1 MIYCV
6 GVGPGDKK
14 HITNYAIELI
24 SNADVV
30 VGFEYVLKII
40 DTYLK
45 SSTKTYVLTYKN
57 QVSKLE
63 EIARLH
69 HQGLNVIVAFMGD
82 IHFSGFQ
89 LFERVEL
96 ACGHNVET
104 VPGISSSQILA
115 SRARVCFDETS
126 FITFHRRGNIEP
138 FKKHLISSLND
149 QRNVIIIPRPF
160 DFMPNDIAHFLL
172 DNGIDTTHQVEVW
185 ENLTQAES
193 CWTGFLKDLNQ
204 DFSDISI
211 MLIRCLVPLTSQL

>member
-14 HITNYAIELI
+14 HITNYAVELI

-40 DTYLK
+40 ETYLK
-45 SSTKTYVLTYKN
+45 SNTKTYVLTYKI

-69 HQGLNVIVAFMGD
+69 HQGLTVIVVFMGD

-89 LFERVEL
+89 LLERVEL

-160 DFMPNDIAHFLL
+160 DFMPNDIARFLL

-211 MLIRCLVPLTSQL
+211 MLIRCLVPIVSQL